1 MYHCLVMDKELNIKL
16 KGIVKTWAKN
26 NMCASCYSDTEVFV
40 STMEDI
46 IDLDLMG
53 DLLVNCLD
61 EVEFFGIKTNPEIYD
76 EVHNMLKVEAKYW
89 LNDYYKHKK
98 DYDPEVINDEF

>member
-1 MYHCLVMDKELNIKL
+1 MDKELKIKL
-16 KGIVKTWAKN
+16 KEIIKTWAKN

-40 STMEDI
+40 SAMKDI

-61 EVEFFGIKTNPEIYD
+61 EVEYFGIKTNVEIYD
-76 EVHNMLKVEAKYW
+76 EVHNMLKVEAEYW
-89 LNDYYKHKK
+89 LKDYYKHKK